1 MELNSDNWKIMKK
14 LKIKHKNVLT
24 NTAGICII
32 QLTKEITQN
41 TKESEVQST

>member
-1 MELNSDNWKIMKK
+1 MKK
-14 LKIKHKNVLT
+14 LKIKLKNVLT
-24 NTAGICII
+24 NKEGLCII